1 MKIQHLDES
10 WLFEAIL
17 NEDKQVKF
25 DGEVN
30 PKYGWCVIYA
40 GGPASGKSSSAE
52 YNVPIVGKKI
62 DVDEFKQL
70 EKKLK
75 VVTNDNTT
83 KDIIKPGFVKQ
94 YEDGR
99 FYDIILKKLGGD
111 ESKMD
116 MGNPEYVSTA
126 HAILDKFTDKIKDSM
141 KHVGQHN
148 SPERLPNIIF
158 DQTSK
163 NANKVLNMVNEVKRY
178 GYKVA
183 IVWVLTDMEKN
194 YNAFEERGKHGR
206 KMSPKLFVDIHPQV
220 TKAMLSIF
228 ENPEM
233 LSMLDEFWV
242 IHNTYMTYNTPK
254 RKTRQIKAAN
264 VYHIPL
270 VPDGLKQVHL
280 VQETGIKHKGK
291 RKRKT
296 IYDVAQEGLNFLTN
310 LENNLKDNDEI

>member
-111 ESKMD
+111 ESKMS
-116 MGNPEYVSTA
+116 MSNPEYVSTA
-126 HAILDKFTDKIKDSM
+126 HDVLDDYTEKIKNTM
-141 KHVGQHN
+141 MHMGQY
-148 SPERLPNIIF
+148 SSSERLPNIIF

-163 NANKVLNMVNEVKRY
+163 NADKVLNMVNEVKRY

-220 TKAMLSIF
+220 TRAMLSIF

-280 VQETGIKHKGK
+280 VQETGIKNKGK

-296 IYDVAQEGLNFLTN
+296 IYDVAQEGLNFLTD
-310 LENNLKDNDEI
+310 LETDLRNNGEI